1 MMNSNLN
8 RLDHPHFG
16 RVFAL
21 EDAAGIDAGLAIH
34 FNNVR
39 SIAHQPASFGIHA
52 VRVDRGHPVARRERS
67 ELGATLPEWRAGAD
81 QECLDPLLSKARK
94 IRIYIEIRFSHERFD
109 LHSEDRSCRPHI
121 RDMGLSAR
129 RVRIDQDGKARGS
142 RHQFNQEPEPLWSKL
157 QVHRTHAGDI
167 AAGPAETRDQS

>member
-1 MMNSNLN
+1 MLMMNSNLD

-21 EDAAGIDAGLAIH
+21 EDAAGIDASLAIH
-34 FNNVR
+34 FRNVR
-39 SIAHQPASFGIHA
+39 TIAHQPASFGIHA
-52 VRVDRGHPVARRERS
+52 VRIDRGHPVARRERS

-109 LHSEDRSCRPHI
+109 LQPEDRSCRPQV
-121 RDMGLSAR
+121 RDKGLSIR
-129 RVRIDQDGKARGS
+129 RGWI
-142 RHQFNQEPEPLWSKL
+142 
-157 QVHRTHAGDI
+157 
-167 AAGPAETRDQS
+167 